1 MVYHISPSL
10 AILIIFPDD
19 ILVLFSAN
27 ENRRVRLYIIP
38 NNDFTDGEMLSCT
51 SRLGT
56 NKP

>member
-10 AILIIFPDD
+10 AIWIIFPGD
-19 ILVLFSAN
+19 ILVLFSTN
-27 ENRRVRLYIIP
+27 ENRRARLYIIP
-38 NNDFTDGEMLSCT
+38 NNGFTDGEMLSCM